1 MLLTLL
7 VCLVD
12 ATDLLRVTRGQDL
25 NQTALVRASS
35 LNVKAEVRWY
45 EPVDGVNV
53 QFLCTVKQIKYN
65 YI

>member
-12 ATDLLRVTRGQDL
+12 ATDLLGVARGQDL

-35 LNVKAEVRWY
+35 LREGRG
-45 EPVDGVNV
+45 EDGMS
-53 QFLCTVKQIKYN
+53 QWIKFMATFMH
-65 YI
+65 I

>member
-12 ATDLLRVTRGQDL
+12 ATDLLGVARGQDL

-35 LNVKAEVRWY
+35 LREGRG
-45 EPVDGVNV
+45 EDGMSQWDQVHDN
-53 QFLCTVKQIKYN
+53 FYACLDK
-65 YI
+65 

>member
-12 ATDLLRVTRGQDL
+12 ATDLLGVTRGQDL

-45 EPVDGVNV
+45 EPVDRVNV